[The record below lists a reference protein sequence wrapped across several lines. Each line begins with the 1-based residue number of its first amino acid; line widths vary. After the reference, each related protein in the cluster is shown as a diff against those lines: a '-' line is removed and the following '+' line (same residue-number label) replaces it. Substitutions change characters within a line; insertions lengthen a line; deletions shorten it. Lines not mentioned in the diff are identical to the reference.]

1 MKARECRI
9 TLLLSDNRRFP
20 VGCGLKFYD
29 FSDGRIAHVE
39 GRPAPTVKC
48 LTTPTSHGRLQLQV
62 ERSVYN
68 LSQWLGRSR
77 VLLSKFVVIECFCM
91 MSSLLRIQKYTKD
104 NSNQLPCWITKIV
117 ASVVIL
123 VNAKRHLRM
132 LLVCV
137 ELGEIPLLCN

>member
-1 MKARECRI
+1 MKAQECRI
-9 TLLLSDNRRFP
+9 ALLLSDNRRFP

-29 FSDGRIAHVE
+29 FSGRRIAHVE
-39 GRPAPTVKC
+39 GSPAPTVKC
-48 LTTPTSHGRLQLQV
+48 LTTPTSHGRLQLLV
-62 ERSVYN
+62 ERSVY
-68 LSQWLGRSR
+68 
-77 VLLSKFVVIECFCM
+77 KCVVIECFCM